1 VGDLKLHA
9 GDGNPSRVRV
19 QVKIQ
24 ESLPP
29 YVVAVPPEETSRADE
44 AVWLSP
50 DEMQTWRALHAVSTA
65 LPDVLG
71 SQLRSEVNLSFLE
84 YYVLGC
90 LSEAPDHA
98 LRMSVLAA
106 LAGSELSRLSHLMH
120 RLETRGLVRR
130 VPDPADGRFTLAL
143 LTPAGDELAV
153 KAAPIHV
160 DHVRRLIFDVLD
172 EAEQHALREA
182 LTKILSKLMEGL

>member
-1 VGDLKLHA
+1 
-9 GDGNPSRVRV
+9 
-19 QVKIQ
+19 
-24 ESLPP
+24 
-29 YVVAVPPEETSRADE
+29 VPPEETSRADE

-90 LSEAPDHA
+90 LSEQPDHA

-106 LAGSELSRLSHLMH
+106 LAGSEPSRQSHPMAP
-120 RLETRGLVRR
+120 LEKPGPGRG
-130 VPDPADGRFTLAL
+130 VP
-143 LTPAGDELAV
+143 
-153 KAAPIHV
+153 AP
-160 DHVRRLIFDVLD
+160 
-172 EAEQHALREA
+172 
-182 LTKILSKLMEGL
+182 